1 MHISFLDMCT
11 RPDALLIQRT
21 HTISFSL
28 LKKYLKNLP
37 CLYIY
42 MEKQQEEGEK
52 HERARGERGDDGLQR
67 DPRARGGRDGD

>member
-1 MHISFLDMCT
+1 M
-11 RPDALLIQRT
+11 
-21 HTISFSL
+21 